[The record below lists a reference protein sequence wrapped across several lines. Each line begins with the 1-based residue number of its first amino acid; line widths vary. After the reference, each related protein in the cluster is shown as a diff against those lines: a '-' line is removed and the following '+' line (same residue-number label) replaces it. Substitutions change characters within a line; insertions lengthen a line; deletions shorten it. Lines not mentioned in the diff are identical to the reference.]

1 MIYRILADAVL
12 VFHFAFV
19 IFVIFGGLLVLRRRA
34 VLFAHLPALLWGV
47 LVELFLWQCPLTPLE
62 NWFRQAGGEA
72 GYEGGF
78 VEHYILILL
87 YPGIGFGIHI
97 LLGLGLLA
105 INLAVYSYVFSHWR
119 RMK

>member
-1 MIYRILADAVL
+1 MIYRLLADAVL

-19 IFVIFGGLLVLRRRA
+19 IFVIFGGLLVLRRRV
-34 VLFAHLPALLWGV
+34 VLFAHLPALSWGV
-47 LVELFLWQCPLTPLE
+47 LVEIFLWQCPLTPLE

-78 VEHYILILL
+78 VEHYILTLL
-87 YPGIGFGIHI
+87 YPNIGFWIHI
-97 LLGLGLLA
+97 LLGLALLA